1 VELVVVPV
9 DDVTMEVDLAAVR
22 KAVNPN
28 VIMVCAT
35 PLEPCTFPLS
45 VRSRSLTTLCACR
58 VRVVMCRVCG
68 ILHRSWDRRLAI
80 RTV

>member
-1 VELVVVPV
+1 MPV

-35 PLEPCTFPLS
+35 PFLSPC
-45 VRSRSLTTLCACR
+45 A
-58 VRVVMCRVCG
+58 VV
-68 ILHRSWDRRLAI
+68 H
-80 RTV
+80 